1 MKEIRI
7 KILGMLL
14 LVLAPSVS
22 VQADCVCCF
31 SVVQVN
37 IQYKK
42 GLTEEGFI
50 ALKGSFPDSFN
61 NNRESFTGRDLLPL
75 LLDGSD
81 YDSVEFS
88 SGMYRHKQGLP
99 ALFADEEV
107 KMINLHDCSGII
119 LVNHFN
125 YVVNGSGS
133 LFTLPKSDVEIIMNS
148 RVVDTAWVFEDVS
161 DQLFINL
168 NAAITK
174 TTLNSIA
181 DYYRR
186 NLYSHYIYSL
196 REYAYPYLENG
207 TKPFSRKDL
216 EEALRRTCVG
226 IDTAYNFW
234 SKPTGIEAIDIYH
247 QHKLES
253 FNLMKTVYTAFRLMA
268 ITNDV
273 KYFSEIP
280 DLPMDE
286 EVKLKIRK
294 IQEQKFNGDMV
305 ERIIALDKAMHCA
318 PDPYDCRFFF
328 DVLRAEKIYSITL
341 GWD

>member
-1 MKEIRI
+1 MKINKI
-7 KILGMLL
+7 KTNVMLL
-14 LVLAPSVS
+14 LMLAFSVS

-88 SGMYRHKQGLP
+88 SGMYLHKQGLP
-99 ALFADEEV
+99 ALFAEEEV
-107 KMINLHDCSGII
+107 KKINLHDCSGII

-125 YVVNGSGS
+125 YRVTGSGS

-148 RVVDTAWVFEDVS
+148 RVVDTAWVFEGVS

-168 NAAITK
+168 NTAVTK

-181 DYYRR
+181 YYYRR
-186 NLYSHYIYSL
+186 HLYSHYIYSL
-196 REYAYPYLENG
+196 REYAYPYRENE
-207 TKPFSRKDL
+207 TKPFSQKDL
-216 EEALRRTCVG
+216 EEALRNTSVG
-226 IDTAYNFW
+226 IDTAFNFW
-234 SKPTGIEAIDIYH
+234 SKPTGIEAIDAYH

-253 FNLMKTVYTAFRLMA
+253 FNLMKTVYTAFRLMT

-273 KYFSEIP
+273 KYFSEIL

-286 EVKLKIRK
+286 VVKIKVREIHNK
-294 IQEQKFNGDMV
+294 KFNGNMV
-305 ERIIALDKAMHCA
+305 ERIIALDKALHCA

-328 DVLRAEKIYSITL
+328 DVLRAEKVYSITL